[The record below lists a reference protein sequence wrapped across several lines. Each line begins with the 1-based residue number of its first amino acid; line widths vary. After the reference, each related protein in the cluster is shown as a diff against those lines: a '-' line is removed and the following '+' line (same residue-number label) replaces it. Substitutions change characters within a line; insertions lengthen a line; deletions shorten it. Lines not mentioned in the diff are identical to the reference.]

1 MMEGS
6 HGSSSPAP
14 FLTKTYEM
22 IEDPV
27 TDSIVSWSHTGRSFV
42 VWNPPEFAKDL
53 LPTYFKHNNFS
64 SFVRQLNTYGFRKID
79 PDQWEFANEEFIRG
93 QKHLLPRIHRRKP
106 IHSHSAHQG
115 ALTDSERQE
124 LEDEIAKLKHDKSLL
139 QLELQ
144 RHRQESQGFEVEVH
158 SLGER
163 LKNIE
168 NRQRNTITFLAQ
180 ILQKHGTAPAIGQHF
195 QYGNKKRRFAV
206 STYLYDEANK
216 NQYSTFEEENQDT
229 MSISMLSSE
238 LIEKL
243 DSSLRFWENF
253 LHGVGQSSGVDMYDY
268 STMQSSPL
276 VITEMD
282 ASSGDSEMNVQQH
295 SPTFHPSSPHSRDI
309 RSPLE
314 LAAAASDHADSPAI
328 SSIYFD
334 LESRP
339 KSSGIDVNARPVNVP
354 DIDVPN
360 EPVEE
365 TTTQALPTGVN
376 DVFWEQF
383 LTDQTPNS
391 SSTQEAELEKSDTD
405 GRTSDTT
412 MEGQQRFWWTNLNH
426 VHNLTEQMGHLTPA
440 ERT

>member
-1 MMEGS
+1 M
-6 HGSSSPAP
+6 
-14 FLTKTYEM
+14 FFKN
-22 IEDPV
+22 
-27 TDSIVSWSHTGRSFV
+27 F
-42 VWNPPEFAKDL
+42 
-53 LPTYFKHNNFS
+53 YFFYI
-64 SFVRQLNTYGFRKID
+64 QGFRKID

-93 QKHLLPRIHRRKP
+93 QKYLLPRIHRRKP
-106 IHSHSAHQG
+106 IHSHSAHQQG
-115 ALTDSERQE
+115 TLTDSERLE
-124 LEDEIAKLKHDKSLL
+124 LEDEIAKLKHEKSLL

-144 RHRQESQGFEVEVH
+144 RHKQESQGFEIEVH
-158 SLGER
+158 LLGER

-168 NRQRNTITFLAQ
+168 NRQRNTITYLAQ
-180 ILQKHGTAPAIGQHF
+180 ILQKHGTAPAVEQ
-195 QYGNKKRRFAV
+195 QYPFGNKKRRMAV

-216 NQYSTFEEENQDT
+216 NQYSTFEEENQDA
-229 MSISMLSSE
+229 MSISMLSLA

-268 STMQSSPL
+268 SLMQPSAL

-282 ASSGDSEMNVQQH
+282 ASSGDSDMNVQQR
-295 SPTFHPSSPHSRDI
+295 SPSFHPSSPHSRDI

-314 LAAAASDHADSPAI
+314 LAAANSDHADSPAI
-328 SSIYFD
+328 SSIYLD

-339 KSSGIDVNARPVNVP
+339 KSLGIDVNARPANVP

-360 EPVEE
+360 EAVEE
-365 TTTQALPTGVN
+365 TITQALPTGVN

-391 SSTQEAELEKSDTD
+391 SGTQELELEKSDTE

-412 MEGQQRFWWTNLNH
+412 MEGQQRFWWTNTNN
-426 VHNLTEQMGHLTPA
+426 VHNLTEQMGHLTPT
-440 ERT
+440 ERI